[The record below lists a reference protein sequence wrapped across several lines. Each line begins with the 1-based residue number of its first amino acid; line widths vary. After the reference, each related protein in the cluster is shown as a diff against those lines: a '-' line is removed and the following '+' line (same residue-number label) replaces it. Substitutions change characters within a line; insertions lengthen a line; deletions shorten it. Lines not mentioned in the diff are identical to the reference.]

1 VAAQPTGTVTLVF
14 TDIEGSTRLLDQL
27 GTDAYRDALG
37 EHRRVVREAFARADG
52 YEVDYEG
59 DAFFYAFAS
68 AQAAVDAV
76 EEAMR
81 GLESGPI
88 RIRVG
93 VHTGSPVV
101 DPPKYVGRDVHLAA
115 RVMSAAH
122 GGQVLLSAATR
133 GLVETG
139 ATDLGTHRLKDFAE
153 PVSIFQLGEGSFPP
167 LKTIS
172 NTNLPRPAS
181 SFVGR
186 EQEVADVVA
195 LLREGARLV
204 TLTGPGGSGKTR
216 LAIEAAAEVV
226 PQFKTGVFWI
236 GLATLRDHELVAP
249 TIAQLLGAKD
259 ELAMYIGERE
269 LLLLLDNLEQVVDSA
284 SELAALVEAC
294 PNLVLLVTSREL
306 LRVRG
311 EVEYQVLPLAE
322 EEAVSLFC
330 LRSGIE
336 PTAEIR
342 DLCLRLDQMPLAV
355 ELAAAR
361 TRALTPAQILER
373 LGGRLDLLKGGRD
386 ADPRQRTLRATI
398 EWSYELLPPE
408 QQHLFAH
415 LAVFAGGFT
424 FEAAEEVVDAD
435 VDDLQSL
442 VEKSLLRHA
451 SERFWMLETIRE
463 FGAELFLASD
473 AAPSVR
479 RAHADWVLGWG
490 RQIDIRREDQAEVL
504 LSLHGE
510 LPNIRIAL
518 EELAHSRRV
527 CDRVTLATRLA
538 QGMWHLGV
546 ADESKGWLMAALAD
560 AEACPPALLAEAL
573 VAAAMQCSLGGDPEL
588 GTRYAADALDLADS
602 LGDPQLRLDTVMAAA
617 SANLSA
623 GNLDHA
629 ERLATEAL
637 AQADGLGDRYRAS
650 ELRNNL
656 CYGSLLRGDYESAR
670 AIAET
675 GLTEARHAENHVI
688 VAALYH
694 NLFLATIKSGAFS
707 DAIEFLREG
716 LEVSRQHSL
725 AGTQAFIVEGVA
737 SAAARRGN
745 YELAAMLL
753 GATEASPPDVFS
765 IERELRLEA
774 EREAQ
779 SSLGEAFLKLQA
791 AGSLLGLEEAS
802 VRAAAWLSDERT
814 AAELE
819 A

>member
-27 GTDAYRDALG
+27 GTDAFRDALA
-37 EHRRVVREAFARADG
+37 EHRRVVRDSFARADG

-59 DAFFYAFAS
+59 DAFLYAFAS
-68 AQAAVDAV
+68 AQAAADAV

-81 GLESGPI
+81 GLEPGPI

-93 VHTGSPVV
+93 LHTGSPTV

-115 RVMSAAH
+115 RVMGAAH

-133 GLVETG
+133 GLVVVE
-139 ATDLGTHRLKDFAE
+139 ATDLGKHRLKDFAE

-181 SFVGR
+181 PFVGR
-186 EQEVADVVA
+186 EREVADVAA

-226 PQFKTGVFWI
+226 PEFKTGVFWI

-259 ELAMYIGERE
+259 QLAAYIGERE

-284 SELAALVEAC
+284 PELAALVETC

-311 EVEYQVLPLAE
+311 ELEYQVSPLTE

-342 DLCLRLDQMPLAV
+342 SLCRRLDQMPLAV

-361 TRALTPAQILER
+361 TRVLTPAQILDR

-424 FEAAEEVVDAD
+424 FEAAEEVAEAD

-463 FGAELFLASD
+463 FGAELLHASD
-473 AAPSVR
+473 AAPAVR
-479 RAHADWVLGWG
+479 RTHADWVLDWG
-490 RQIDIRREDQAEVL
+490 CRVDIRREDQAEVL
-504 LSLHGE
+504 RSLHDE

-518 EELAHSRRV
+518 EELTHNRRV
-527 CDRVTLATRLA
+527 CDRLTLATRLA

-546 ADESKGWLMAALAD
+546 AEESKGWLMAALAD

-573 VAAAMQCSLGGDPEL
+573 VAAAMQSSLGGDPEL

-637 AQADGLGDRYRAS
+637 AQAEELGDRYRAS

-656 CYGSLLRGDYESAR
+656 CYGNLLRGDYESAR

-688 VAALYH
+688 VASLYH

-707 DAIEFLREG
+707 DSMEFLREG

-745 YELAAMLL
+745 YELTAMLL

-774 EREAQ
+774 ELAAQ
-779 SSLGEAFLKLQA
+779 SSLGEAFLELQA
-791 AGSLLGLEEAS
+791 AGSRLSLEDAS
-802 VRAAAWLSDERT
+802 ERAAAWLSDERPG
-814 AAELE
+814 AELE